1 MKVILI
7 CAHHRQRPEMRLILL
22 VVRWIAWMQSLYHVV
37 VAALELV
44 RKSGVAQV
52 VAMKLKA

>member
-1 MKVILI
+1 
-7 CAHHRQRPEMRLILL
+7 MRLILL